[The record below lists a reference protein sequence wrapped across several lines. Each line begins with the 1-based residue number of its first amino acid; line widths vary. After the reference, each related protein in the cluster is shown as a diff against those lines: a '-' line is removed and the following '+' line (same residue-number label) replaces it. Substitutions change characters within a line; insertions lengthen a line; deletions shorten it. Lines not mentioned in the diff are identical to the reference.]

1 MNGLYEQL
9 ADLIKEKAF
18 KQAKNI
24 YKLYGREAS
33 HMYSSYRSVVMEIAS
48 DLEDALG
55 IPEDVVESIIDV
67 EGWTAK
73 LGAVALFSHVKD
85 EDDE

>member
-1 MNGLYEQL
+1 
-9 ADLIKEKAF
+9 
-18 KQAKNI
+18 
-24 YKLYGREAS
+24 
-33 HMYSSYRSVVMEIAS
+33 MYSSYRSVVMEIAS